1 MSTINNLG
9 NSGYYQL
16 SNPTGGQAGGTSGS
30 GQTGSTQAL
39 IQALSGDTNSNNA
52 NSNDAYLLSLSPQ
65 AKQYLSN
72 TANGTNQ
79 SFILSDKQ
87 KQTITDIL
95 TKYKDA
101 PYNQDTFNKIQ
112 NDLNAAGL
120 STTTLSLLDK
130 SKSFSATSVLISA
143 LNGGI
148 ASGADAGGVPS
159 ETEEQT
165 KSSSYIQNIISQ
177 WKNLSGHSKDTTPA
191 STTSS
196 TAVAPVGST
205 SGS

>member
-16 SNPTGGQAGGTSGS
+16 SNPNGGQTGGTSGS

-39 IQALSGDTNSNNA
+39 IQALSGDTNSNNT
-52 NSNDAYLLSLSPQ
+52 NSNDAYLLNLSPQ

-148 ASGADAGGVPS
+148 ASGADVGGVPS
-159 ETEEQT
+159 DTEEQT

>member
-52 NSNDAYLLSLSPQ
+52 NSNDAYLL
-65 AKQYLSN
+65 QYLSN

-159 ETEEQT
+159 DTEEQT